1 MARLGII
8 MKKEAVKR
16 PNIIKRIVIISFA
29 VVFFFI
35 AIYLMGLTNQLSG
48 GKDELEKKLEEERI
62 KTEELEHIYN
72 SEQDDEYKIDI
83 ARDHGYAF
91 PDEQVYYSSLPKS

>member
-1 MARLGII
+1 MEN
-8 MKKEAVKR
+8 KAVKK

-35 AIYLMGLTNQLSG
+35 AIYLMGLTNQISG
-48 GKDELEKKLEEERI
+48 DKEELEKALEEERL
-62 KTEELEHIYN
+62 KTEELEHIYG

-83 ARDHGYAF
+83 AREHGYAF
-91 PDEQVYYSSLPKS
+91 PDEQVYYNSLPKS